1 MQPWLWGARTTFR
14 ARPGEPMYLDPE
26 DEEILAGEKG
36 ETRQRMMELLVALG
50 KVFGAERLVG
60 IKSAQVSGASYK
72 TIGEYGLAWLSSL
85 DARAV
90 VPAVL
95 NPIGMPRGRWKEMGI
110 GPEFAANQEAVIAA
124 YERLG
129 VKLECTCT
137 PYYLHKTSFGDH
149 LAWSE
154 SSAVSYAN
162 SVIGARTNREGGP
175 GALAAA
181 LVGKTPCYGLHLEK
195 NRKPHLIIE
204 VTSDEKDWSIARYG
218 ALGYHAGKLVGNK
231 IPYFR
236 GITPDSD
243 QLKALGAA
251 MAATGAV
258 ALYHVDNVTPEA
270 KNTGYDLSGLEVVSV
285 EPAEIDRLFTRI
297 PVDAVAIGC
306 PHCSPA
312 ELHDIAGLLEGKT
325 VIRPLY
331 VFAAHGVIDKN
342 QKTVS
347 SIERSGA
354 RVFADTCMV
363 VSPVMERYPAI
374 MVNSGKAL
382 AYVPDMCGAIARI
395 GSIEECVEVA
405 TSQSS

>member
-1 MQPWLWGARTTFR
+1 VNL
-14 ARPGEPMYLDPE
+14 MYLDPE
-26 DEEILAGEKG
+26 EEKMLAGENG
-36 ETRQRMMELLVALG
+36 ETRQKMLELLVALG
-50 KVFGAERLVG
+50 KVFGAERLVR
-60 IKSAQVSGASYK
+60 IRSAQVSGASYK

-85 DARAV
+85 DARVV

-95 NPIGMPRGRWKEMGI
+95 NPIGMPRGRWQEMGVE
-110 GPEFAANQEAVIAA
+110 PAFAARQQAVIAA

-129 VKLECTCT
+129 VNLECTCT
-137 PYYLHKTSFGDH
+137 PYYLHETSFGDH

-181 LVGKTPCYGLHLEK
+181 LVGKTPCYGLHLDK
-195 NRKPHLIIE
+195 NRKPDVIIE
-204 VTSDEKDWSIARYG
+204 VKSDEKDWGIARYG

-236 GITPDSD
+236 GITPNHD

-258 ALYHVDNVTPEA
+258 ALYHVEDITPEA
-270 KNTGYDLSGLEVVSV
+270 KKNQFNISGLEVITV
-285 EPAEIDRLFTRI
+285 ESAEIERLFSEI
-297 PVDAVAIGC
+297 PVDAVAVGC

-312 ELHDIAGLLEGKT
+312 ELVDIARLLKGKT
-325 VIRPLY
+325 VTKPLY
-331 VFAAHGVIDKN
+331 VFAAQGVIDN
-342 QKTVS
+342 NRMTVNA
-347 SIERSGA
+347 IEKSGA

-382 AYVPDMCGAIARI
+382 AYVPDMCGAVARI
-395 GSIEECVEVA
+395 GSIEECVAVA
-405 TSQSS
+405 TS

>member
-1 MQPWLWGARTTFR
+1 M
-14 ARPGEPMYLDPE
+14 RPVQLGPD
-26 DEEILAGEKG
+26 DERILAGEEG
-36 ETRQRMMELLVALG
+36 ETRQKMLELLVALG
-50 KVFGAERLVG
+50 KVFGADQLVP

-72 TIGEYGLAWLSSL
+72 TIGEYGLAWLASL

-110 GPEFAANQEAVIAA
+110 NEDFARKQQAVIEA

-129 VKLECTCT
+129 VRLDCTCT
-137 PYYLHKTSFGDH
+137 PYYLYETRYGDH

-181 LVGKTPCYGLHLEK
+181 LIGKTPCYGLHLKK
-195 NRKPHLIIE
+195 NRRPQI
-204 VTSDEKDWSIARYG
+204 VVDVRPGSQSWGIAEFG
-218 ALGYHAGKLVGNK
+218 ALGYHVGRQVGNR
-231 IPYFR
+231 IPYIK
-236 GITPDSD
+236 GIRPDAD

-258 ALYHVDNVTPEA
+258 ALYHVDQITPEA
-270 KNTGYDLSGLEVVSV
+270 NEFNGDLSSLEIMPI
-285 EPAEIDRLFTRI
+285 EPKEITLLFRDH

-306 PHCSPA
+306 PHCSPR
-312 ELHDIAGLLEGKT
+312 ELGEIARLLAGKQVT
-325 VIRPLY
+325 KPLY
-331 VFAAHGVIDKN
+331 IFAAQGVIDLHRDLI
-342 QKTVS
+342 TV
-347 SIERSGA
+347 IERSGA
-354 RVFADTCMV
+354 CVYADTCMV

-382 AYVPDMCGAIARI
+382 AYVPDMCGAVARI
-395 GSIEECVEVA
+395 GTLEDCVEVA
-405 TSQSS
+405 TG

>member
-1 MQPWLWGARTTFR
+1 MVTS
-14 ARPGEPMYLDPE
+14 MHLDPD
-26 DEEILAGEKG
+26 DERILAGEQG
-36 ETRQRMMELLVALG
+36 ETRQKMLELLIALG

-60 IKSAQVSGASYK
+60 IRSAQVSGASYK

-95 NPIGMPRGRWKEMGI
+95 NPIGMPRERWQEMGVE
-110 GPEFAANQEAVIAA
+110 PAFAERQEAVISA

-129 VKLECTCT
+129 VNLECTCT
-137 PYYLHKTSFGDH
+137 PYYLHETSFGDH

-195 NRKPHLIIE
+195 NRNPQVIIE
-204 VTSDEKDWSIARYG
+204 VLSGDKEWSIAHYG
-218 ALGYHAGKLVGNK
+218 ALGYHAGKIVGNK
-231 IPYFR
+231 IPFFR
-236 GITPDSD
+236 GISPNPD

-258 ALYHVDNVTPEA
+258 ALYHVEDVTPEA
-270 KNTGYDLSGLEVVSV
+270 KKNRFNLSAHEVISI
-285 EPAEIDRLFTRI
+285 EPAEIDSLFTEI
-297 PVDAVAIGC
+297 PVEAVAVGC

-312 ELHDIAGLLEGKT
+312 ELATIAQLLQGKIIT
-325 VIRPLY
+325 KPFY
-331 VFAAHGVIDKN
+331 VFTAQGVIENN
-342 QKTVS
+342 QKTVDT
-347 SIERSGA
+347 IEKSGA

-363 VSPVMERYPAI
+363 VSPVMEQYPGI

-382 AYVPDMCGAIARI
+382 AYVPDMCGAVARI
-395 GSIEECVEVA
+395 GTIEDCVKEA
-405 TSQSS
+405 TSDTNSTTPR

>member
-1 MQPWLWGARTTFR
+1 MVNL
-14 ARPGEPMYLDPE
+14 MYLDP
-26 DEEILAGEKG
+26 DEEKMLAGERG
-36 ETRQRMMELLVALG
+36 ETLQKMLELLVALG
-50 KVFGAERLVG
+50 KVFGAERLVR
-60 IKSAQVSGASYK
+60 IRSAQVSGASYK

-95 NPIGMPRGRWKEMGI
+95 NPIGMPRGRWQEMGI
-110 GPEFAANQEAVIAA
+110 EPGFAERQQAVIAA

-129 VKLECTCT
+129 VNLECTCT
-137 PYYLHKTSFGDH
+137 PYYLHETSFGDH

-181 LVGKTPCYGLHLEK
+181 LVGKTPCYGLHLDK
-195 NRKPHLIIE
+195 NRQPNVVIE
-204 VTSDEKDWSIARYG
+204 VKSDEKDWGIARYG
-218 ALGYHAGKLVGNK
+218 ALGYHTGKLVGNK

-236 GITPDSD
+236 GITPNPD

-258 ALYHVDNVTPEA
+258 ALYHVKDVTPEA
-270 KNTGYDLSGLEVVSV
+270 KKNQFTISGLEIISI
-285 EPAEIDRLFTRI
+285 EPAEIDCLFTDI
-297 PVDAVAIGC
+297 PVDAVAVGC
-306 PHCSPA
+306 PHCSSA
-312 ELHDIAGLLEGKT
+312 ELVDIARLLKGKT
-325 VIRPLY
+325 VKKPLY
-331 VFAAHGVIDKN
+331 VFAAQGVIDDSSM
-342 QKTVS
+342 TVNA
-347 SIERSGA
+347 IEKSGA

-382 AYVPDMCGAIARI
+382 AYVPDMCGAVARI
-395 GSIEECVEVA
+395 GSIEECVTVA
-405 TSQSS
+405 TS

>member
-1 MQPWLWGARTTFR
+1 MN
-14 ARPGEPMYLDPE
+14 LDPE
-26 DEEILAGEKG
+26 EEKILAGEKG
-36 ETRQRMMELLVALG
+36 ETRQKMLELLIALG
-50 KVFGAERLVG
+50 KVFGAERLVR
-60 IKSAQVSGASYK
+60 IRSAQVSGASYK

-95 NPIGMPRGRWKEMGI
+95 NPIGMPRGRWQEMGI
-110 GPEFAANQEAVIAA
+110 EPAFAARQQAVIAA

-129 VKLECTCT
+129 VILECTCT
-137 PYYLHKTSFGDH
+137 PYYLHETSFGDH

-175 GALAAA
+175 AALAAA
-181 LVGKTPCYGLHLEK
+181 LVGKTPCYGLHLDK
-195 NRKPHLIIE
+195 NRKPEVIIE
-204 VTSDEKDWSIARYG
+204 VTSDEKEWGIARYG
-218 ALGYHAGKLVGNK
+218 ALGYHVGKLVGNK

-236 GITPDSD
+236 GITPNPD

-258 ALYHVDNVTPEA
+258 ALYHVDDITPEA
-270 KNTGYDLSGLEVVSV
+270 KKNQFNISGLEVIRI
-285 EPAEIDRLFTRI
+285 EPAEIDRLFSDI
-297 PVDAVAIGC
+297 SVDAVAVGC

-312 ELHDIAGLLEGKT
+312 ELVDIARLLKGKK
-325 VIRPLY
+325 VKKPLY
-331 VFAAHGVIDKN
+331 IFAAQGIIESN
-342 QKTVS
+342 RKTINA
-347 SIERSGA
+347 IEKSGA
-354 RVFADTCMV
+354 RVYADTCMV

-382 AYVPDMCGAIARI
+382 AYVPDMCGAVARI
-395 GSIEECVEVA
+395 GSIEDCIAMA
-405 TSQSS
+405 TT

>member
-1 MQPWLWGARTTFR
+1 
-14 ARPGEPMYLDPE
+14 MYLDPE
-26 DEEILAGEKG
+26 EEKMLAGENG
-36 ETRQRMMELLVALG
+36 ETRQKMLELLVALG
-50 KVFGAERLVG
+50 KVFGAERLVR
-60 IKSAQVSGASYK
+60 IRSAQVSGASYK

-85 DARAV
+85 DARVV

-95 NPIGMPRGRWKEMGI
+95 NPIGMPRGRWQEMGVE
-110 GPEFAANQEAVIAA
+110 PAFAARQQAVIAA

-129 VKLECTCT
+129 VNLECTCT
-137 PYYLHKTSFGDH
+137 PYYLHETSFGDH

-181 LVGKTPCYGLHLEK
+181 LVGKTPCYGLHLDK
-195 NRKPHLIIE
+195 NRKPDVIIE
-204 VTSDEKDWSIARYG
+204 VKSDEKDWGIARYG

-236 GITPDSD
+236 GITPNHD

-258 ALYHVDNVTPEA
+258 ALYHVENITLEA
-270 KNTGYDLSGLEVVSV
+270 KKNQFNISGLEVITV
-285 EPAEIDRLFTRI
+285 ESAEIEWLFSEI
-297 PVDAVAIGC
+297 PVDAVAVGC

-312 ELHDIAGLLEGKT
+312 ELVDIARLLKGKT
-325 VIRPLY
+325 VTKPLY
-331 VFAAHGVIDKN
+331 VFAAQGVIDN
-342 QKTVS
+342 NSITVNA
-347 SIERSGA
+347 IEKSGA

-363 VSPVMERYPAI
+363 VSPVMEQYPAI

-382 AYVPDMCGAIARI
+382 AYVPDMCGAVARI
-395 GSIEECVEVA
+395 GSIEECVAVA
-405 TSQSS
+405 TS

>member
-1 MQPWLWGARTTFR
+1 
-14 ARPGEPMYLDPE
+14 MYLDP
-26 DEEILAGEKG
+26 DEEKMLAGEWG
-36 ETRQRMMELLVALG
+36 ETLQKMLELLVALG
-50 KVFGAERLVG
+50 KVFGAERLVR

-95 NPIGMPRGRWKEMGI
+95 NPIGMPRGRWQEMGI
-110 GPEFAANQEAVIAA
+110 EPGFAERQQAVIAA

-129 VKLECTCT
+129 VNLECTCT
-137 PYYLHKTSFGDH
+137 PYYLHETSFGDH

-181 LVGKTPCYGLHLEK
+181 LVGKTPCYGLHLDK
-195 NRKPHLIIE
+195 NRSPDVVIE
-204 VTSDEKDWSIARYG
+204 INSDEKDWGIARYG
-218 ALGYHAGKLVGNK
+218 ALGYHTGKLVGNK
-231 IPYFR
+231 IPYFL
-236 GITPDSD
+236 GITPDYD

-258 ALYHVDNVTPEA
+258 ALYHVNDITPEA
-270 KNTGYDLSGLEVVSV
+270 KKNRFTISDLEIISI
-285 EPAEIDRLFTRI
+285 EPAEIDQIFTDI
-297 PVDAVAIGC
+297 PVDAVAVGC

-312 ELHDIAGLLEGKT
+312 ELIDIARLLKGKSVT
-325 VIRPLY
+325 KPFY
-331 VFAAHGVIDKN
+331 VFAAQGVIDKN
-342 QKTVS
+342 SMTINV
-347 SIERSGA
+347 IEKSGA
-354 RVFADTCMV
+354 RVYADTCMV
-363 VSPVMERYPAI
+363 VSPVMEQYQAI

-382 AYVPDMCGAIARI
+382 AYVPDMCGAVTRI
-395 GSIEECVEVA
+395 GSIEECVAVA
-405 TSQSS
+405 TS

>member
-1 MQPWLWGARTTFR
+1 
-14 ARPGEPMYLDPE
+14 MYLAS
-26 DEEILAGEKG
+26 DEEKMLAGENG
-36 ETRQRMMELLVALG
+36 ETLQKMLELLVALG
-50 KVFGAERLVG
+50 KVFGAERLVR
-60 IKSAQVSGASYK
+60 IRSAQVSGASYK

-110 GPEFAANQEAVIAA
+110 EPVFAERQQAVIGA

-129 VKLECTCT
+129 VNLECTCT
-137 PYYLHKTSFGDH
+137 PYYLHETSFGDH

-181 LVGKTPCYGLHLEK
+181 LVGKTPCYGLHLDK
-195 NRKPHLIIE
+195 NRNPDVVIE
-204 VTSDEKDWSIARYG
+204 VKSDENDWGIARYG
-218 ALGYHAGKLVGNK
+218 ALGYHTGKLVGNK
-231 IPYFR
+231 IPYFL
-236 GITPDSD
+236 GITPDND

-258 ALYHVDNVTPEA
+258 ALYHVKGVTPEA
-270 KNTGYDLSGLEVVSV
+270 RKNRFTISDLEIISI
-285 EPAEIDRLFTRI
+285 EPDEIDQIFTDI
-297 PVDAVAIGC
+297 PVDAVAVGC

-312 ELHDIAGLLEGKT
+312 ELIDIARLLKGKT
-325 VIRPLY
+325 VTKPFY
-331 VFAAHGVIDKN
+331 VFAAQGVIDN
-342 QKTVS
+342 NSMTVNV
-347 SIERSGA
+347 IERSGA
-354 RVFADTCMV
+354 RVYADTCMV
-363 VSPVMERYPAI
+363 VSPVMEQYPAI

-382 AYVPDMCGAIARI
+382 AYVPDMCGAVTRV

-405 TSQSS
+405 TS